1 MLKETVNWRREYKP
15 EEITIEEIDEEA
27 RTGKMYIS
35 PFKDKAGRSI
45 FIS

>member
-1 MLKETVNWRREYKP
+1 MLKETINWRNEFKP

-35 PFKDKAGRSI
+35 PFKDIKG
-45 FIS
+45 